1 MLNSAGRKVVLCMNV
16 KFLSSIWV
24 ARRAGLLV
32 GVGLSWLAALTLC
45 AKDAPKLSVSDR
57 PVDRSVRGA
66 SYSAVIKR
74 VQPSVVTIYST
85 RTTRMQ
91 QHHPFMD
98 DPMFRQFF
106 GEEGVSGGR
115 SRKRSEQS
123 LGSGVIVS
131 EDGYILTNNHVV
143 DGADADGIK
152 IALADGKTKL
162 DAKVIGKDPLTDL
175 AVLKVEGAKLTAITL
190 ADSDKIEVGDVV
202 FAIGN
207 PFGVGQSVSMGIVS
221 AMGRGEMPFG
231 HMAEYE
237 DFIQTDA
244 AINQGN
250 SGGALVDAE
259 GRLIGINQSIVSRS
273 GGSAGVGFA
282 IPVNMARSVVEG
294 LSANGK
300 MARGF
305 LGVQMQPEITPD
317 LVKAFHLP
325 DSSGVLVTDVVPDS
339 PAGRAGVERDDVIV
353 EFNGKKV
360 SDRRHLRLMVSQ
372 VAPETK
378 ATLKVIRDG
387 KEKSLNVT
395 VGAKPQEVA
404 GGATEETTLPP
415 ADKADTFLEGVEI
428 VNLRRAARQQ
438 YGLPAE
444 MRGVLVAKVDEES
457 KAADAEL
464 REGDVIV
471 EINRRPVRSVDEAME
486 AVSAS
491 KDGRVLLRVY
501 SRAGGTGGTRYLSV
515 ETGKK

>member
-1 MLNSAGRKVVLCMNV
+1 MKV
-16 KFLSSIWV
+16 KFSSSIWV
-24 ARRAGLLV
+24 ARRAGLLLV

-57 PVDRSVRGA
+57 PVDRTARGA

-85 RTTRMQ
+85 RTTRLQ
-91 QHHPFMD
+91 QRHPFMD

-106 GEEGVSGGR
+106 GEDGNSGR
-115 SRKRSEQS
+115 SFRKRSEES

-162 DAKVIGKDPLTDL
+162 DAKVIGKDPRTDL
-175 AVLKVEGAKLTAITL
+175 AVLKVDGAKLTAITL

-231 HMAEYE
+231 RMAEYE

-282 IPVNMARSVVEG
+282 IPSNLARSVVEG
-294 LSANGK
+294 LGANGK
-300 MARGF
+300 MARGY
-305 LGVQMQPEITPD
+305 LGVEMQPEITAE
-317 LVKAFHLP
+317 LAKEFGLP
-325 DSSGVLVTDVVPDS
+325 DTSGVLVIDVRPES
-339 PAGRAGVERDDVIV
+339 PASRGGVERDDVIV

-360 SDRRHLRLMVSQ
+360 SDSRHLRLMVSQ
-372 VAPETK
+372 VAPEAK
-378 ATLKVIRDG
+378 AMLKVIRNG
-387 KEKSLNVT
+387 KEKSLSVT
-395 VGAKPQEVA
+395 VGAQPVEMI
-404 GGATEETTLPP
+404 GGAPEEMKLQP
-415 ADKADTFLEGVEI
+415 ADKPDAFLDGVEI
-428 VNLRRAARQQ
+428 VNLGRDTRRQGGYPQQ
-438 YGLPAE
+438 
-444 MRGVLVAKVDEES
+444 MRGVLVAKVDADS

-464 REGDVIV
+464 REGDVIL
-471 EINRRPVRSVDEAME
+471 EINRRPVRNVDEAVE
-486 AVSAS
+486 AITAS
-491 KDGRVLLRVY
+491 KQETILLRVF
-501 SRAGGTGGTRYLSV
+501 SRAGGGNGSTRYLSV

>member
-1 MLNSAGRKVVLCMNV
+1 MYV
-16 KFLSSIWV
+16 KSSSSIWV

-32 GVGLSWLAALTLC
+32 GLGLSCAAALTLC
-45 AKDAPKLSVSDR
+45 AKDAPKLSISDR
-57 PVDRSVRGA
+57 PVDRSARGA

-74 VQPSVVTIYST
+74 VQPSVVTIYSM
-85 RTTRMQ
+85 RTTRTQ
-91 QHHPFMD
+91 QRHPFID

-106 GEEGVSGGR
+106 GEEGDSSPR
-115 SRKRSEQS
+115 SRKRTEQS

-143 DGADADGIK
+143 DGADADGVK
-152 IALADGKTKL
+152 ISLADGKTKL
-162 DAKVIGKDPLTDL
+162 DARVIGKDPRTDL
-175 AVLKVEGAKLTAITL
+175 AVLKVDGAKLTAITL

-231 HMAEYE
+231 YMAEYE

-282 IPVNMARSVVEG
+282 IPSNLARTVVEG

-305 LGVQMQPEITPD
+305 LGVEMQPEITPE
-317 LVKAFHLP
+317 LAKEFKLP
-325 DSSGVLVTDVVPDS
+325 DTSGVLVIEVVSES
-339 PAGRAGVERDDVIV
+339 PAARAGVERDDVIV

-360 SDRRHLRLMVSQ
+360 SDRRHLRLSVSQ
-372 VAPETK
+372 IAPETK
-378 ATLKVIRDG
+378 ATMKVIRDG
-387 KEKSLNVT
+387 KEKSLSVT
-395 VGAKPQEVA
+395 VGAQPQEMTA
-404 GGATEETTLPP
+404 GATEELKPQAT
-415 ADKADTFLEGVEI
+415 DKPDAFLDGVEI
-428 VNLRRAARQQ
+428 VNLGRGSRRQGVFPQQ
-438 YGLPAE
+438 
-444 MRGVLVAKVDEES
+444 MRGVLVTKVDADS
-457 KAADAEL
+457 NAADVEL

-471 EINRRPVRSVDEAME
+471 EINRRPVHNVDEATE

-491 KDGRVLLRVY
+491 KNGRILLRVF
-501 SRAGGTGGTRYLSV
+501 SRADAGNGSTRYLSV

>member
-1 MLNSAGRKVVLCMNV
+1 MYEREICLINLGRAAGRFAGWGGFVL
-16 KFLSSIWV
+16 
-24 ARRAGLLV
+24 ARRADPVREGY
-32 GVGLSWLAALTLC
+32 
-45 AKDAPKLSVSDR
+45 AKIVR
-57 PVDRSVRGA
+57 VRSFGGSLGACA

-85 RTTRMQ
+85 RTQ
-91 QHHPFMD
+91 QRHPFME

-106 GEEGVSGGR
+106 GEEGNSGRGFP
-115 SRKRSEQS
+115 KRSEQS

-152 IALADGKTKL
+152 IFLADGKTKL
-162 DAKVIGKDPLTDL
+162 DAKVIGKDPRTDL
-175 AVLKVEGAKLTAITL
+175 AVLKVDGAKLTSITL

-231 HMAEYE
+231 RMAEYE

-282 IPVNMARSVVEG
+282 IPSNLARSVVEG

-300 MARGF
+300 MTRGY
-305 LGVQMQPEITPD
+305 LGVEMQPEITAE
-317 LVKAFHLP
+317 LAKEFGLP
-325 DSSGVLVTDVVPDS
+325 DTSGVLVIEVRPES
-339 PAGRAGVERDDVIV
+339 PAIRAGVERDDVIV

-360 SDRRHLRLMVSQ
+360 SDSRHLRLMVSQ

-378 ATLKVIRDG
+378 ATIKVIREG
-387 KEKSLNVT
+387 KEKSLSVT
-395 VGAKPQEVA
+395 VGSQPQEMV
-404 GGATEETTLPP
+404 GGATEELKSQPT
-415 ADKADTFLEGVEI
+415 DKPDAFLDGVEI
-428 VNLRRAARQQ
+428 TNLGRGSRRQGGFPQQ
-438 YGLPAE
+438 
-444 MRGVLVAKVDEES
+444 MRGVLVGKVDADS

-471 EINRRPVRSVDEAME
+471 EINRRPVRNVDEATE

-491 KDGRVLLRVY
+491 KDGRILLRVF
-501 SRAGGTGGTRYLSV
+501 SRADSGNGSTRYLSV

>member
-1 MLNSAGRKVVLCMNV
+1 MNV

-24 ARRAGLLV
+24 ARRAGLLI

-57 PVDRSVRGA
+57 PVDRSARGA

-85 RTTRMQ
+85 RTTRTQQMQ
-91 QHHPFMD
+91 RWHPFMD

-106 GEEGVSGGR
+106 GEEGESSPR
-115 SRKRSEQS
+115 SRKRIEQS

-162 DAKVIGKDPLTDL
+162 DARVIGKDPGTDL
-175 AVLKVEGAKLTAITL
+175 AVLKVDSAKLTAITL

-221 AMGRGEMPFG
+221 AMGRGGMPFG
-231 HMAEYE
+231 NMAEYE

-250 SGGALVDAE
+250 SGGALVDTE

-282 IPVNMARSVVEG
+282 IPVNLARSVVEG

-305 LGVQMQPEITPD
+305 LGVGMQEEITPG
-317 LVKAFHLP
+317 LAKAFGLP
-325 DSSGVLVTDVVPDS
+325 DTGGVLVTLVMTNS
-339 PAGRAGVERDDVIV
+339 PAARAGVELEDVIV

-360 SDRRHLRLMVSQ
+360 SDPRHLRLIVSQ
-372 VAPETK
+372 IAPETK
-378 ATLKVIRDG
+378 ATMKVIRDR
-387 KEKSLNVT
+387 KEKTLNVM
-395 VGAKPQEVA
+395 VGAQPQEMLV
-404 GGATEETTLPP
+404 GATEEPVLQP
-415 ADKADTFLEGVEI
+415 AEKAGDFLDGVEI
-428 VNLRRAARQQ
+428 MNLGRGARRQF
-438 YGLPAE
+438 GFPAE
-444 MRGVLVAKVDEES
+444 LRGVLVTKVDADS
-457 KAADAEL
+457 KAAEAEL
-464 REGDVIV
+464 HEGDVIV
-471 EINRRPVRSVDEAME
+471 EIDRHPVRTVDEATE
-486 AVSAS
+486 LVGAS
-491 KDGRVLLRVY
+491 KDESVLLQIYRPARG
-501 SRAGGTGGTRYLSV
+501 SGSTRYLSV
-515 ETGKK
+515 ETRKK

>member
-1 MLNSAGRKVVLCMNV
+1 MNM
-16 KFLSSIWV
+16 KQSSIWV
-24 ARRAGLLV
+24 ARRGGLLLG
-32 GVGLSWLAALTLC
+32 GVGLSCLAALTLC
-45 AKDAPKLSVSDR
+45 AKDAPKLSISDR
-57 PVDRSVRGA
+57 PVDRLVRGA
-66 SYSAVIKR
+66 SYSSVIKR

-85 RTTRMQ
+85 RTTRGQ
-91 QHHPFMD
+91 QSHPFLD
-98 DPMFRQFF
+98 DPMFRRFF
-106 GEEGVSGGR
+106 EEEGISGGR
-115 SRKRSEQS
+115 PRKRTEQS

-143 DGADADGIK
+143 DGADADGVK
-152 IALADGKTKL
+152 IALSDGKTKL
-162 DAKVIGKDPLTDL
+162 DARVIGKDPSTDL
-175 AVLKVEGAKLTAITL
+175 AVLKVDGAKLTAITL
-190 ADSDKIEVGDVV
+190 ADSDKVEVGDVV
-202 FAIGN
+202 FAMGN

-231 HMAEYE
+231 YMAKYE

-273 GGSAGVGFA
+273 GGNAGVGFA
-282 IPVNMARSVVEG
+282 IPVNLARSVLEG

-305 LGVQMQPEITPD
+305 LGVEMQPEITPE
-317 LVKAFHLP
+317 LAKAFRLP
-325 DSSGVLVTDVVPDS
+325 DTSGVLVTDVVADS
-339 PAGRAGVERDDVIV
+339 PASRAGVERDDVII

-360 SDRRHLRLMVSQ
+360 FDRRNLRLMVSQ
-372 VAPETK
+372 VAPESK

-395 VGAKPQEVA
+395 VGSQPQEVA
-404 GGATEETTLPP
+404 GGAPEEPTLQP
-415 ADKADTFLEGVEI
+415 ADKPGAFLDGVEI
-428 VNLRRAARQQ
+428 VNLRRTARQQ
-438 YGLPAE
+438 YAFPAE
-444 MRGVLVAKVDEES
+444 LRGVLVTKVDEDS

-464 REGDVIV
+464 HEGDVIV
-471 EINRRPVRSVDEAME
+471 EINRRPVRTVEEAME

-491 KDGRVLLRVY
+491 REGRVLMRVY
-501 SRAGGTGGTRYLSV
+501 SRAGGNGSTRYLSV

>member
-1 MLNSAGRKVVLCMNV
+1 MNV
-16 KFLSSIWV
+16 KLSSSIWV
-24 ARRAGLLV
+24 ARRAGLLL
-32 GVGLSWLAALTLC
+32 GGFGLSCLAALTLC
-45 AKDAPKLSVSDR
+45 AKDAPKFSVSDR
-57 PVDRSVRGA
+57 PVDRSVHGA
-66 SYSAVIKR
+66 SYSSVIKR

-85 RTTRMQ
+85 RTALVQQLQ

-106 GEEGVSGGR
+106 GDEGDASRR
-115 SRKRSEQS
+115 SRKRTEQS

-143 DGADADGIK
+143 DGADADGVK

-162 DAKVIGKDPLTDL
+162 DAKVIGKDPRTDL
-175 AVLKVEGAKLTAITL
+175 AVLKVDGKKLSAITL

-202 FAIGN
+202 LAVGN

-244 AINQGN
+244 AINPGN

-273 GGSAGVGFA
+273 GGNAGVGFA
-282 IPVNMARSVVEG
+282 IPVNLARSVLEG

-305 LGVQMQPEITPD
+305 LGVEMQPEITPE
-317 LVKAFHLP
+317 LAKEFGLP
-325 DSSGVLVTDVVPDS
+325 DTSGVLVTDVVKES
-339 PAGRAGVERDDVIV
+339 PAARAGVERDDVIV

-360 SDRRHLRLMVSQ
+360 SDRRHLRLVVSQ
-372 VAPETK
+372 IAPETK

-387 KEKSLNVT
+387 KEKMLNVT
-395 VGAKPQEVA
+395 VGSQPQEMT
-404 GGATEETTLPP
+404 GGATEEPTLQP
-415 ADKADTFLEGVEI
+415 ADKSGAFLDGVEI
-428 VNLRRAARQQ
+428 VNLGRGARRQN
-438 YGLPAE
+438 GFPAE
-444 MRGVLVAKVDEES
+444 MRGVLVAKVDADS

-464 REGDVIV
+464 RAGDVIV
-471 EINRRPVRSVDEAME
+471 EINRRPVQSVDEATE
-486 AVSAS
+486 IVGAS

-501 SRAGGTGGTRYLSV
+501 SRAEGNGSTRYLSV

>member
-1 MLNSAGRKVVLCMNV
+1 MNV
-16 KFLSSIWV
+16 NSSSKIWV

-57 PVDRSVRGA
+57 PVDRSARGA

-85 RTTRMQ
+85 RTTRTQ
-91 QHHPFMD
+91 QIQRWHPFMD

-106 GEEGVSGGR
+106 GEEGDSSPR
-115 SRKRSEQS
+115 SRKRIEQS

-152 IALADGKTKL
+152 ISLADGKTKL
-162 DAKVIGKDPLTDL
+162 DAKVIGKDPRTDL
-175 AVLKVEGAKLTAITL
+175 AVLKVDGAKLTAITL

-231 HMAEYE
+231 RMAEYE

-259 GRLIGINQSIVSRS
+259 GRLIGINQSIVSGS
-273 GGSAGVGFA
+273 GANAGVGFA
-282 IPVNMARSVVEG
+282 IPVNLSRSVLEG

-300 MARGF
+300 MTRGF
-305 LGVQMQPEITPD
+305 LGVEREDITPG
-317 LVKAFHLP
+317 LAKAFGLP
-325 DSSGVLVTDVVPDS
+325 DTSGVLITKVVTNS
-339 PAGRAGVERDDVIV
+339 PAARAGVQQEDVIV
-353 EFNGKKV
+353 EFNGKKI
-360 SDRRHLRLMVSQ
+360 SDSRHLGLVVSQ
-372 VAPETK
+372 VSPETRVMM
-378 ATLKVIRDG
+378 KVIRNR

-395 VGAKPQEVA
+395 VGAQPQWMAVDT
-404 GGATEETTLPP
+404 TEEESTLQPEKK
-415 ADKADTFLEGVEI
+415 DNGFLDGVEI
-428 VNLRRAARQQ
+428 TTMGRGMRRQ
-438 YGLPAE
+438 YRYPE
-444 MRGVLVAKVDEES
+444 DVRGVLVTNVDSDS
-457 KAADAEL
+457 KAAEAEL
-464 REGDVIV
+464 LAGDVIE
-471 EINRRPVRSVDEAME
+471 EINRHPVRTVEEA
-486 AVSAS
+486 ADVVRAS
-491 KDGRVLLRVY
+491 KDENILLRVY
-501 SRAGGTGGTRYLSV
+501 RPSRGGGITRYLSV

>member
-1 MLNSAGRKVVLCMNV
+1 MNV
-16 KFLSSIWV
+16 RFVSSIWV

-32 GVGLSWLAALTLC
+32 GVGLSSLAALTLC

-57 PVDRSVRGA
+57 SVDRSARGA

-85 RTTRMQ
+85 RTTRTQ
-91 QHHPFMD
+91 QIQQWHPFMD
-98 DPMFRQFF
+98 DPTFRQFF
-106 GEEGVSGGR
+106 GEEGDSNPR
-115 SRKRSEQS
+115 SRKRIEQS

-152 IALADGKTKL
+152 ISLADGKTKL
-162 DAKVIGKDPLTDL
+162 EAKVIGKDPRTDL
-175 AVLKVEGAKLTAITL
+175 AVLKVDGAKLTAISL

-231 HMAEYE
+231 RMAEYE

-282 IPVNMARSVVEG
+282 IPSNLARTVVEG
-294 LSANGK
+294 LGANGK
-300 MARGF
+300 MARGY
-305 LGVQMQPEITPD
+305 LGVEMQPEITPE
-317 LVKAFHLP
+317 LAKEFHLP
-325 DSSGVLVTDVVPDS
+325 DTSGVLVIDVRPES
-339 PAGRAGVERDDVIV
+339 PAVRAGVERDDVIV

-360 SDRRHLRLMVSQ
+360 SDSRHLRLMVSQ
-372 VAPETK
+372 VAPEAR
-378 ATLKVIRDG
+378 ATMKVIRDG
-387 KEKSLNVT
+387 KEKGLSVT
-395 VGAKPQEVA
+395 VGAQPKELA
-404 GGATEETTLPP
+404 GEPIEESSAPVVEK
-415 ADKADTFLEGVEI
+415 ADKFLDGVEI
-428 VNLRRAARQQ
+428 ADLDRSTRRQS
-438 YGLPAE
+438 GLPPT
-444 MRGVLVAKVDEES
+444 MRGVVVTKVEPNS
-457 KAADAEL
+457 KAAGAEL
-464 REGDVIV
+464 SEGDLIA
-471 EINRRPVRSVDEAME
+471 EINRRPVRNVEEAME
-486 AVSAS
+486 AISLA
-491 KDGRVLLRVY
+491 KGGRVLLRVY
-501 SRAGGTGGTRYLSV
+501 ARNASGGESTYYISV